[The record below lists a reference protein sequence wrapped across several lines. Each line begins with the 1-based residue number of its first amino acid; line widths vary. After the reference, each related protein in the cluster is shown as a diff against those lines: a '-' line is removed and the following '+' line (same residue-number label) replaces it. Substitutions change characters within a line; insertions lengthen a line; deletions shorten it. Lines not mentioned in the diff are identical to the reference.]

1 MSSPEK
7 LNSILNSFLSSKGY
21 LSSCKEYSVVSR
33 WEEIVGISV
42 ASVSHCEGVENG
54 ILYVKVTSSAWRQ
67 ELSFLKKDILSKIRI
82 STDCKS
88 ITDIVF
94 L

>member
-7 LNSILNSFLSSKGY
+7 LNSILNYFLSARGY
-21 LSSCKEYSVVSR
+21 LSYCKENSVVDHWS
-33 WEEIVGISV
+33 EIVGESLSAV
-42 ASVSHCEGVENG
+42 TRCENVEDG
-54 ILYVKVTSSAWRQ
+54 ILYVKVQSAAWRQ
-67 ELSFLKKDILSKIRI
+67 ELSFLKKEILSRI
-82 STDCKS
+82 PPITNCHS

>member
-1 MSSPEK
+1 MAFPEK

-21 LSSCKEYSVVSR
+21 LSSCKEFSVITQ
-33 WEEIVGISV
+33 WKEIVGESV
-42 ASVSHCEGVENG
+42 ASVSYCENVENG
-54 ILYVKVTSSAWRQ
+54 ILYVKVSSASWRQ
-67 ELSFLKKDILSKIRI
+67 ELSFLKRDILSKIGAV
-82 STDCKS
+82 TDCHS

>member
-21 LSSCKEYSVVSR
+21 LSSCREFSVISR
-33 WEEIVGISV
+33 WKEIVGDSV
-42 ASVSHCEGVENG
+42 ASVSYCDNVENG
-54 ILYVKVTSSAWRQ
+54 ILYVKVSSAAWRQ
-67 ELSFLKKDILSKIRI
+67 ELSFLKKNILLKISS
-82 STDCKS
+82 STECCS

>member
-21 LSSCKEYSVVSR
+21 LSSCKEYSVLTR
-33 WEEIVGISV
+33 WEEIVGSSV
-42 ASVSHCEGVENG
+42 ASVSYCENVDNG
-54 ILYVKVTSSAWRQ
+54 ILYVKVTSAAWRQ
-67 ELSFLKKDILSKIRI
+67 ELSFLKKNILSKII
-82 STDCKS
+82 LSTDCSS